1 MCFLTVHAPPPPPHT
16 HKYYILLVLL
26 LHAANGQLDQ
36 VVWYSVIGTFSVS
49 LSALGLYRVEGYI
62 DIHVQSGMASPYFTN
77 FTLCASP
84 PQRFLQQNESS
95 QA

>member
-84 PQRFLQQNESS
+84 PPEIPS
-95 QA
+95 AE